1 MQLYTLKICKH
12 FLKTFP
18 ETTYICYQLK
28 QIANHE
34 AFDFFFYE
42 NSFHI
47 DTVWVSETRPI
58 VIFL

>member
-34 AFDFFFYE
+34 AFDFFFMK
-42 NSFHI
+42 I
-47 DTVWVSETRPI
+47 VSI
-58 VIFL
+58 LIQFGFQKHDQL